1 MEMYLYILAGFLVGV
16 LCANLFRHRKKAK
29 NKEAGNAA
37 QDASKQELIAA
48 RNENEHITASAEH
61 LKSELQ
67 QAQQRLKEIEANV
80 LSSADDRTKALIQ
93 QKDDAYNVAVKDFE
107 QQVHTLRKELT
118 QSENERQEL
127 SDRLKTM
134 KRKVE
139 DLEDELEDS
148 ESIKK
153 QLKQQTKESEK
164 LSEAKQQIERK
175 YQEAIDE
182 KNEYEAR
189 WKRRGDAINFVSNIL
204 SARLDD
210 KGERSSKKLNLVD
223 QVAAFIK
230 DDFTLLM
237 RENNRLVNHNRTELE
252 RFVANQKKMWIKGKT
267 TIAFIGE
274 FSSGKTSIVNRILT
288 AGNPKAISLPTSSKA
303 TTAIPTYISGN
314 PNAEEADYTFIAPDE
329 SRKSIRGKMVEEM
342 SKETLDEVRGMDQLI
357 KYVVREERNANLSNL
372 SILDTPGFSSND
384 AKDKERTLE
393 VVNECDAL
401 FWVVDVNS
409 GAINQSSLTVIKEK
423 LEKPLYIIVN
433 KADSKAKSEV
443 DKVVRKIGETLRS
456 KGVPIQGIIPFSK
469 NEDIQQIMNV
479 IHSIKKNEPVN
490 NYFEIAQKDLKDLE
504 QEISENREAK
514 RTQLHE
520 SEMQIESDEDDL
532 DHILNRLFDC
542 CKEMSE
548 LPQRKEAF
556 LGLGS
561 NKYVMTEEE
570 ASNFFGLL
578 YSIALDTDEQESL
591 ISILASRI
599 VSLKE
604 NALICGRAS
613 TEVSDLAEKSTRVRQ
628 GKEQFNKLINDLSR

>member
-48 RNENEHITASAEH
+48 RNENEHITASAEY

-148 ESIKK
+148 ESLKK
-153 QLKQQTKESEK
+153 QLKQQIKESEK

-542 CKEMSE
+542 CKEMSK